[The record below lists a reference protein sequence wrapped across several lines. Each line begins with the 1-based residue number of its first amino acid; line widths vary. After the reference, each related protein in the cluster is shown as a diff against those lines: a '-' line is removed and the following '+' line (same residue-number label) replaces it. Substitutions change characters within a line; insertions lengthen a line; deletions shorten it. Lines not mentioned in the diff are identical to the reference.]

1 MERELRLQKSLTE
14 ECEDL
19 GVDQPSTSDLFPE
32 ADLLFDSTQSSS
44 FEQISHSRRA
54 ILFTEVNNQ
63 EPKLFIGDD
72 VVSGASMLFE
82 SMDYRDNVYEYGP
95 PNKVSCYKF
104 KVQKF
109 IGVNMYE

>member
-1 MERELRLQKSLTE
+1 MERELRLQKSLSE

-32 ADLLFDSTQSSS
+32 ADLLFDSTQSPS
-44 FEQISHSRRA
+44 FEQIPPNKRA

-63 EPKLFIGDD
+63 EPKLFSGDD

-82 SMDYRDNVYEYGP
+82 SIDYHDNVFEYGP
-95 PNKVSCYKF
+95 PNKVSF
-104 KVQKF
+104 FFETISVTS
-109 IGVNMYE
+109 